1 MNDDAD
7 VSMESLGGKGDSR
20 DGGIVW
26 TSTQTGTETINDIL
40 KYSSSKFC
48 FGCSADENTR
58 ERVESCR
65 CRTVGP
71 GSFGEPRNRSVV
83 LFQTMFANL
92 FIAFRLLLICF

>member
-48 FGCSADENTR
+48 FGCSADENTC
-58 ERVESCR
+58 ERVESCW
-65 CRTVGP
+65 CEQSALDP
-71 GSFGEPRNRSVV
+71 SASPEIALSFPSK
-83 LFQTMFANL
+83 LCSLTSLSLSAHL
-92 FIAFRLLLICF
+92 